1 MLADAAAAPPESFGS
16 PVGCPCAI
24 LRGMDRETVEKSLGY
39 RFTDVAWLNQALTH
53 PSADQKRST
62 NIAYERLEYL
72 GDAVLELVV
81 SCELFRLHP
90 KADEGELTKWRAAVV
105 SRRHLAERCR
115 ELGWGE
121 QLLLSSQLEK
131 CGGRTMQSVLANT
144 FESVI
149 GAVMMDSNYNAA
161 RKVSLGLLGESIARA
176 RSLAAVNSKGE
187 LLETLQALGSEG
199 PQYATAP
206 VSAES
211 PAGPFRARVSWRGLL
226 LGEAEGP
233 SKHAAEMEAAADA
246 LRRRLWVEQKGK
258 K

>member
-1 MLADAAAAPPESFGS
+1 
-16 PVGCPCAI
+16 
-24 LRGMDRETVEKSLGY
+24 MDRETVENALGY
-39 RFTDVAWLNQALTH
+39 RFADESWLRQALTH

-115 ELGWGE
+115 DLGWGE
-121 QLLLSSQLEK
+121 QLVMSTQLEK
-131 CGGRTMQSVLANT
+131 SGGRKTLSILANT

-149 GAVMMDSNYNAA
+149 GAVMMDSNYHAA
-161 RKVSLGLLGESIARA
+161 RKVSLRLLGDSIARA
-176 RSLAAVNSKGE
+176 RSLASVNSKGE
-187 LLETLQALGSEG
+187 LLETLQALGAEGPTYETAAASEG
-199 PQYATAP
+199 A
-206 VSAES
+206 
-211 PAGPFRARVSWRGLL
+211 PAGPFRASVFWRGRL
-226 LGEAEGP
+226 LGEALGP
-233 SKHAAEMEAAADA
+233 SKHAAEMEAAAEA
-246 LRRRLWVEQKGK
+246 LRRRLWTDGGMK

>member
-1 MLADAAAAPPESFGS
+1 
-16 PVGCPCAI
+16 
-24 LRGMDRETVEKSLGY
+24 MDRETVERSLGY
-39 RFTDVAWLNQALTH
+39 RFADVAWLNQALTH

-121 QLLLSSQLEK
+121 QLLLSQQLEK

-161 RKVSLGLLGESIARA
+161 RKVALGLLGESIARA
-176 RSLAAVNSKGE
+176 RSLSAVNSKGA
-187 LLETLQALGSEG
+187 LLETLQALGTEG
-199 PQYATAP
+199 PRYTTSP
-206 VSAES
+206 VSSES
-211 PAGPFRARVSWRGLL
+211 PAGPFRAQVSWRGLL
-226 LGEAEGP
+226 LGEAEGS

-246 LRRRLWVEQKGK
+246 LRRRLWMEQKGK